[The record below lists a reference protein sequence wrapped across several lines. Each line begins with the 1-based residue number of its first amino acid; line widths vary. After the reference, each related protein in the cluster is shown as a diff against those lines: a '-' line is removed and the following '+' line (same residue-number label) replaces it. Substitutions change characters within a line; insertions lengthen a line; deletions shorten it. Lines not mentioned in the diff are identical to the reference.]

1 VGEKDGMQPELR
13 RRTTIGLLLGATLLG
28 VLLYL
33 SGLASTMQLGDA
45 GARGFLLVPAL
56 PTPLYVAMLLV
67 ILAGVGLTLLAS
79 IVQRRRKPQN
89 PQSPRESEAPK
100 PLWQSVL
107 TTLIWLALMVWGLR
121 WLVQHGAEVQ
131 AFLERLR
138 TEVGAMQAML
148 GSGTRPVVDQ
158 VSSPA
163 AGYTVFVIVIAIY
176 GSIGLIALWVLL
188 EDRGY
193 GGDSAAAQDPQV
205 RRVRQAM
212 TAGLRELRTHTEP
225 RQAIIACYARM
236 EHLLEDHGVPALRH
250 LTPQEYMGTALRG
263 LDLPLDACAGLIQ
276 LFELARYSVHPLDDS
291 ARTTAIAHLER
302 LTAHLQG
309 EVVHVPTR

>member
-1 VGEKDGMQPELR
+1 M
-13 RRTTIGLLLGATLLG
+13 
-28 VLLYL
+28 
-33 SGLASTMQLGDA
+33 
-45 GARGFLLVPAL
+45 
-56 PTPLYVAMLLV
+56 
-67 ILAGVGLTLLAS
+67 
-79 IVQRRRKPQN
+79 
-89 PQSPRESEAPK
+89 
-100 PLWQSVL
+100 
-107 TTLIWLALMVWGLR
+107 
-121 WLVQHGAEVQ
+121 QHGAEVQ
-131 AFLERLR
+131 AFLDRLR
-138 TEVGAMQAML
+138 TEVGGMHALL

-158 VSSPA
+158 VSSPV
-163 AGYTVFVIVIAIY
+163 AGYTLFVIVIAIY

-188 EDRGY
+188 EDRGHA
-193 GGDSAAAQDPQV
+193 GDSTSAQDPQV
-205 RRVRQAM
+205 RRVRRAM
-212 TAGLRELRTHTEP
+212 TAGLRELRAHTEP

-309 EVVHVPTR
+309 EVVDGPAR

>member
-1 VGEKDGMQPELR
+1 MGRQDGMQPELR
-13 RRTTIGLLLGATLLG
+13 RRTTIGLLLGAALLG

-33 SGLASTMQLGDA
+33 SGLASTMRLGDA
-45 GARGFLLVPAL
+45 AARGFLLVPAL

-67 ILAGVGLTLLAS
+67 TLAGVGLTLLAS
-79 IVQRRRKPQN
+79 IVQRRRKPRG
-89 PQSPRESEAPK
+89 PRSPRESEPPK

-107 TTLIWLALMVWGLR
+107 STLAWLALMVWGLR
-121 WLVQHGAEVQ
+121 WLIQHGAEVQ

-158 VSSPA
+158 VSSPV
-163 AGYTVFVIVIAIY
+163 AGYTLFVVVIAIY

-193 GGDSAAAQDPQV
+193 ARDSTPVQDPQV
-205 RRVRQAM
+205 RRVRRAM

-276 LFELARYSVHPLDDS
+276 LFELARYSIHPLDDS
-291 ARTTAIAHLER
+291 ARTAAIAHLER

-309 EVVHVPTR
+309 ETVHGPAR

>member
-1 VGEKDGMQPELR
+1 MRSELR

-45 GARGFLLVPAL
+45 SARGFLLVPAL

-79 IVQRRRKPQN
+79 IVQRRRKPQG
-89 PQSPRESEAPK
+89 PPSPRESEAPK
-100 PLWQSVL
+100 SLWQSVL
-107 TTLIWLALMVWGLR
+107 TTLAWLALMVLGLR
-121 WLVQHGAEVQ
+121 WLIRNGAEVQ

-158 VSSPA
+158 VSSPV
-163 AGYTVFVIVIAIY
+163 AGYTLFVIVIAIY

-193 GGDSAAAQDPQV
+193 GHDSPPAQDPQV

-212 TAGLRELRTHTEP
+212 TAGLRELRTHAEP

-250 LTPQEYMGTALRG
+250 LTPQEYMGAALRG

-276 LFELARYSVHPLDDS
+276 LFELARYSIHPLDDS
-291 ARTTAIAHLER
+291 ARITAIAHLER

-309 EVVHVPTR
+309 EVVHGPAR

>member
-89 PQSPRESEAPK
+89 PQAPRESAAPK

-107 TTLIWLALMVWGLR
+107 TTLAWLALMVWGLR
-121 WLVQHGAEVQ
+121 WLVQHGAELQ
-131 AFLERLR
+131 AFLERIR

-158 VSSPA
+158 VSSPV
-163 AGYTVFVIVIAIY
+163 AGYTLFVIVIAIY

-309 EVVHVPTR
+309 EVAHGPTR

>member
-1 VGEKDGMQPELR
+1 MRSELR

-45 GARGFLLVPAL
+45 SARGFLLVPAL

-79 IVQRRRKPQN
+79 IVQRRRKPQG
-89 PQSPRESEAPK
+89 PPSPRESETPK
-100 PLWQSVL
+100 SLWQSVL
-107 TTLIWLALMVWGLR
+107 TTLAWLALMVLGLR
-121 WLVQHGAEVQ
+121 WLIRHGAEVQ
-131 AFLERLR
+131 AFLDRIR

-158 VSSPA
+158 VSSPV
-163 AGYTVFVIVIAIY
+163 AGYTLFVIVIAIY

-188 EDRGY
+188 EDKGY
-193 GGDSAAAQDPQV
+193 GHDSAPAQDPQV
-205 RRVRQAM
+205 RRVRRAM

-291 ARTTAIAHLER
+291 ARLTAIAHLER

-309 EVVHVPTR
+309 EVVHGPAR

>member
-1 VGEKDGMQPELR
+1 MPPELR

-45 GARGFLLVPAL
+45 DARGFLLVPAL

-79 IVQRRRKPQN
+79 IMQRRRKPQA
-89 PQSPRESEAPK
+89 PPSPRESEAPK

-107 TTLIWLALMVWGLR
+107 STLAWMALMVWGLR
-121 WLVQHGAEVQ
+121 WLIQHGAEVQ
-131 AFLERLR
+131 AFLQRLR
-138 TEVGAMQAML
+138 TEVGTMQAML
-148 GSGTRPVVDQ
+148 GSGARPVVDQ
-158 VSSPA
+158 VSSPV
-163 AGYTVFVIVIAIY
+163 AGYTLFVIVIAIY
-176 GSIGLIALWVLL
+176 GSIGVIALWVLL
-188 EDRGY
+188 EDRGHAR
-193 GGDSAAAQDPQV
+193 DSTPTRAPQV

-225 RQAIIACYARM
+225 RQAIIACYARL
-236 EHLLEDHGVPALRH
+236 EHLLEDHGVPAWRH

-263 LDLPLDACAGLIQ
+263 LDLPLDACAGLLQ
-276 LFELARYSVHPLDDS
+276 LFELARYSIHPLDDT
-291 ARTTAIAHLER
+291 ARTIAIAHLER
-302 LTAHLQG
+302 LTAHLKG
-309 EVVHVPTR
+309 EVVRGPAG

>member
-1 VGEKDGMQPELR
+1 VGEKEGMQPGLR
-13 RRTTIGLLLGATLLG
+13 RRTTIGLLLAATLLG

-33 SGLASTMQLGDA
+33 SGLASTMRLGDA

-89 PQSPRESEAPK
+89 PQAPRESAAPK

-107 TTLIWLALMVWGLR
+107 TTLAWLALMVWGLR
-121 WLVQHGAEVQ
+121 WLVQHGAELQ
-131 AFLERLR
+131 AFLERIR

-158 VSSPA
+158 VSSPV
-163 AGYTVFVIVIAIY
+163 AGYTLFVIVIAIY

-193 GGDSAAAQDPQV
+193 AGDSTPTQDPQV

-212 TAGLRELRTHTEP
+212 TAGLRELRTHTET

-250 LTPQEYMGTALRG
+250 LTPQEYMGAALRG

-291 ARTTAIAHLER
+291 ARTTAIVHLER

-309 EVVHVPTR
+309 EVVHGPAR

>member
-1 VGEKDGMQPELR
+1 MQPELR

-79 IVQRRRKPQN
+79 IVQRRRKPQA
-89 PQSPRESEAPK
+89 PPSPREEAPK
-100 PLWQSVL
+100 PLWQSAL
-107 TTLIWLALMVWGLR
+107 STLAWLALMVWGLR
-121 WLVQHGAEVQ
+121 WLIQHGAEVQ

-138 TEVGAMQAML
+138 TEIGAMQATL

-158 VSSPA
+158 VSSPV
-163 AGYTVFVIVIAIY
+163 AGYTLFVAVIAIY

-193 GGDSAAAQDPQV
+193 ARDSSPAQDPQV

-236 EHLLEDHGVPALRH
+236 EHLLEDHGVPAWRH
-250 LTPQEYMGTALRG
+250 LTPQEYMGVALRG

-276 LFELARYSVHPLDDS
+276 LFELARYSIHPLDDT

-309 EVVHVPTR
+309 KVVHGPAR